1 MKISVVMPV
10 YNGEEHLAE
19 SIDSILSQTYE
30 DFEFLILNEYGSS
43 WEATGILM
51 EYARREP
58 RIRLIQNE
66 VRLGLAE
73 SLNQGF
79 RLAQGEYIARMDA
92 DDRSAPTRFEKEAA
106 YLDAHPEVSVC
117 GSWQEHFGR
126 YTDFH
131 RPPESNED
139 LRAALLF
146 KCDVCHSTVML
157 RRADFLKNNL
167 FYDPDIAAE
176 DYDLW
181 LRAAFE
187 YGLRFHTI
195 PEILGYYR
203 LSEESISESKLE
215 RLQLEGIQKAKQQ
228 LQRLG
233 IRISHNNEILLATW
247 NMTAFGGN
255 DNLLKRE
262 ERLFAR
268 IMENNRRCGYFEEDS
283 LRRAIEMRRAQV
295 MNAYHQNIP
304 KTKKERIKR
313 FLMGYPAYYPAVWRA
328 LRTGKRLFCK

>member
-19 SIDSILSQTYE
+19 SIDSILAQTYE

-43 WEATGILM
+43 MEATRLLT
-51 EYARREP
+51 EYAGRDK

-66 VRLGLAE
+66 TRLGLAE
-73 SLNQGF
+73 SLNKGF
-79 RLAQGEYIARMDA
+79 QLAEGEYIARMDA
-92 DDRSAPTRFEKEAA
+92 DDRSAPTRFEKQVT

-131 RPPESNED
+131 RPAEDNED

-157 RRADFLKNNL
+157 RKADFLKNNL
-167 FYDPDIAAE
+167 YYDPKIAAE

-187 YGLRFHTI
+187 CGLKFHTVQ
-195 PEILGYYR
+195 EILGYYR
-203 LSEESISESKLE
+203 LSEDSISEAKLE
-215 RLQLEGIQKAKQQ
+215 QLQQEGIQTAKRQ

-233 IRISHNNEILLATW
+233 IRISRNDEMLLASW

-255 DNLLKRE
+255 NNLLGRE
-262 ERLFAR
+262 ERLFAS
-268 IMENNRRCGYFEEDS
+268 IVKHNRRCGYFKEES
-283 LRRAIEMRRAQV
+283 LCKAIEMRKEQI

-304 KTKKERIKR
+304 QTGKEKIKR
-313 FLMGYPAYYPAVWRA
+313 FLMGYPVYYSAARSA
-328 LRTGKRLFCK
+328 FQTGKRLLHR